1 MGALKDWAKE
11 NWVDIGAPKKD
22 GKYQPC
28 GRKNAKTSKRKYPKC
43 VPAAKAAGMSKSQKA
58 SAVARK
64 RAKAQGVGGKPTM
77 VKTKGGGM
85 AKKKFPDLSG
95 DGKVTKKDI
104 LMGRGVVK
112 AGRGSFLTK
121 RLKLQGL
128 IPTKKPKYGS
138 KEFERFDNEMKKF
151 LSPDMNKAQINRVLE
166 EIKRTKA
173 QKFTAR
179 RAKLAGKATSDAAKV
194 GVGVAVGLTAA
205 EKDRQD
211 RQKKLAANRKKK
223 AVKKKAVKKKT
234 KQSKADIIGKG
245 APKGR
250 AQGGMAAKGQGAA
263 IRGTKFKGTF

>member
-1 MGALKDWAKE
+1 MSNLRQGLKKLKAK
-11 NWVDIGAPKKD
+11 GLKK
-22 GKYQPC
+22 G
-28 GRKNAKTSKRKYPKC
+28 S
-43 VPAAKAAGMSKSQKA
+43 
-58 SAVARK
+58 
-64 RAKAQGVGGKPTM
+64 
-77 VKTKGGGM
+77 
-85 AKKKFPDLSG
+85 KKKFPDLSG
-95 DGKVTKKDI
+95 DGKVTMKDI

-223 AVKKKAVKKKT
+223 AVKKKT

-250 AQGGMAAKGQGAA
+250 AQGGMVTKGQGAA
-263 IRGTKFKGTF
+263 VRGTKFKGTF

>member
-112 AGRGSFLTK
+112 ADRGTFIARRLGLTGLRGKALSKTKDFLE
-121 RLKLQGL
+121 RRMELQGVKT
-128 IPTKKPKYGS
+128 TKGMTKA
-138 KEFERFDNEMKKF
+138 EI
-151 LSPDMNKAQINRVLE
+151 NKLLE
-166 EIKRTKA
+166 KIKRTKA

-223 AVKKKAVKKKT
+223 AVKKKT

-250 AQGGMAAKGQGAA
+250 AQGGMVTKGQGAA
-263 IRGTKFKGTF
+263 VRGTKFKGTF